1 MKKRNVSVIV
11 LLCLLAGLILIYFIT
26 SDDGKHY
33 QWYESYRASSEQP
46 YGTMFIEKMLESYR
60 ADDALK
66 MNDKVPL
73 RKLLKDM
80 PAAGTDYVLVGH
92 SIFLDE
98 LSLKA
103 LVDFID
109 AGGNAFIAT
118 VAPPTQLLN
127 AIYYKEC
134 GAYIEYE
141 SNLTP
146 DVRLNF
152 FHESLKREKG
162 YQYAFRFGDTDEPY
176 PWSFIKDGVFCD
188 STKSLIPLGYQE
200 YNRVNFVKIPAG
212 EGNLFLHSNPLV
224 FTNYFLTRPDKV
236 DYAAAVFS
244 HLDGE
249 RMIWDEYS
257 KIASSR
263 GNAYDSPLYYILRQ
277 PALKYAWWMLLIT
290 VALYVVFAARR
301 RQRVIPVLE
310 AKTNTS
316 LEFINLI
323 SRLHYKNGNH
333 VDMARKKMKYFLYFV
348 RSKYGIHAETF
359 SEGQMRML
367 AEKARVNI
375 ADVRAIFSQYYL
387 IEEKFSSYI
396 EPNRLVDL
404 YESIENFYRQSK

>member
-11 LLCLLAGLILIYFIT
+11 LLCLLGGLILIYFIT

-80 PAAGTDYVLVGH
+80 PAPGTDYVLVGH

-118 VAPPTQLLN
+118 VTPPTQLLN

-152 FHESLKREKG
+152 FHESLKRENG

-188 STKSLIPLGYQE
+188 STKSLVPLGYQE

-224 FTNYFLTRPDKV
+224 FTNYFLTRQDKV

-310 AKTNTS
+310 TKTNTS